1 VVAKSEFPHIR
12 DSVRGENKFAQA
24 GNTFAFL
31 ACVSAFSISPV
42 QSVSLSCPPS
52 SSLQRSL
59 LSV

>member
-1 VVAKSEFPHIR
+1 MVAKSEFPHIR

-24 GNTFAFL
+24 GNTFAF